1 MTSARGSVAGHR
13 EPRRLL
19 GGLLLVVTARSL
31 LLPRM
36 TQGGYWASG
45 AAVGVGIAYVIATI
59 VFTLPTSA
67 SVRRWHIG
75 QLFLVWLIL
84 FVVEW
89 VVWHLFVQIPIPPSE
104 SQRVLGDL
112 ALLVVIVA
120 VPVTF
125 FCATWVWF
133 GERSAAGQSPP
144 STPR

>member
-1 MTSARGSVAGHR
+1 M
-13 EPRRLL
+13 PRRDSTRLL
-19 GGLLLVVTARSL
+19 GGLIGAMAARSIL
-31 LLPRM
+31 VPRM
-36 TQGGYWASG
+36 TQGGYWASFMV
-45 AAVGVGIAYVIATI
+45 VGVGTAYVIANI
-59 VFTLPTSA
+59 IFTLPTSA
-67 SVRRWHIG
+67 SLKRWHVG
-75 QLFLVWLIL
+75 QLLLVWLVL

-89 VVWHLFVQIPIPPSE
+89 VAWHLFIEIPIPPSA

-112 ALLVVIVA
+112 ALLLVIVA